1 MEVSRGPS
9 FCYQDPGIWTST
21 SNRFSSN
28 SFIQGS
34 FDKQPVFFP
43 REECSSLR
51 SCCGYAAQR
60 SNPGQ
65 GFFISGFLQ
74 QTFPCGKEDWR
85 MEASNRFE
93 SFKSL
98 SGLPHFQDGNYSVHQ
113 KLPSSWPVD
122 NFSGPQGRIL
132 PHSHG
137 SFGSHKLLRFQVLG
151 KLYQF
156 VAMPF
161 GLATAP
167 REFTTLVKEVKRM
180 ALRLGISVHM
190 YLDDWLIK
198 ANSCQEAHSA
208 TLTLLELTHKLGW
221 IVNREKS
228 DLLTKQV
235 FTFLGQV
242 FVQGGLLSYRG
253 QVPVHSGGYSSS
265 AFQPPY
271 YSTPGYAPFGS
282 TSLYREVSTSGSPS
296 YATPSI
302 SSQEELQLPPERCP
316 GFSIL
321 LGPFSEGSSK
331 VVVTEE
337 QCHWRKLQCTHPN
350 M

>member
-1 MEVSRGPS
+1 MALLSLVNLPWRLFILILKSINRNSSSLSWLKECPNNFLLLHPGASLSKDKKPKIGILKIGKFRRVLLLVSFELPINHVVQSLPGVGAKSPNLNLNNDVLQEVRVPLELSKVPLIPPDPTSGSRSTGLFPSQLEVSRGPS

-60 SNPGQ
+60 SNPGGQ
-65 GFFISGFLQ
+65 GFFIPGFLQ

-98 SGLPHFQDGNYSVHQ
+98 SGLPTFRMETTQSIRNSLQVGQWTTSLDLKDAYFHIPMAPSVH
-113 KLPSSWPVD
+113 KL
-122 NFSGPQGRIL
+122 
-132 PHSHG
+132 H
-137 SFGSHKLLRFQVLG
+137 RFQVLG

-180 ALRLGISVHM
+180 ALR
-190 YLDDWLIK
+190 
-198 ANSCQEAHSA
+198 
-208 TLTLLELTHKLGW
+208 
-221 IVNREKS
+221 
-228 DLLTKQV
+228 
-235 FTFLGQV
+235 
-242 FVQGGLLSYRG
+242 
-253 QVPVHSGGYSSS
+253 
-265 AFQPPY
+265 
-271 YSTPGYAPFGS
+271 
-282 TSLYREVSTSGSPS
+282 
-296 YATPSI
+296 
-302 SSQEELQLPPERCP
+302 
-316 GFSIL
+316 
-321 LGPFSEGSSK
+321 
-331 VVVTEE
+331 
-337 QCHWRKLQCTHPN
+337 
-350 M
+350 